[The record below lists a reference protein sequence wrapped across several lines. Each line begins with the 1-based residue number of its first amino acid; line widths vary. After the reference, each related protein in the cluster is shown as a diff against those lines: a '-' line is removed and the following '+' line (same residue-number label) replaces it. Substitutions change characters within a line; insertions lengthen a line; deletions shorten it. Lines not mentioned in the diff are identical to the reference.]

1 MYDFSKDNHG
11 RRGVRPGAKPP
22 IRLPRHPRAARPPPS
37 LLVQVASAVDDFS
50 AYPRE
55 VGPRPITP
63 LGRVVVHDT
72 HIGMSE
78 SAVEG
83 RRRTPSSLQAPIPAA
98 PPSSEQPAAS
108 AVPHP
113 TNPGGESSRLRG
125 RLFSHPS
132 RRRGR
137 LLSHPPARGLQGQL
151 PDPPPPPNV
160 HVYVNGGTP
169 PETVG
174 RKVIGRP
181 VIGSPGSNA
190 KSTLRFVV
198 VRTTRWRTTKR
209 PTESVMFTDTL
220 YDDEPE

>member
-83 RRRTPSSLQAPIPAA
+83 RRRTPSSLQAAIPAV

-137 LLSHPPARGLQGQL
+137 LLSHPPARGLQVQL
-151 PDPPPPPNV
+151 PDPPPPPEPV
-160 HVYVNGGTP
+160 RDD
-169 PETVG
+169 G
-174 RKVIGRP
+174 RDRDPDPDVWALRP
-181 VIGSPGSNA
+181 IDERDP
-190 KSTLRFVV
+190 LR
-198 VRTTRWRTTKR
+198 RGHAMALRI
-209 PTESVMFTDTL
+209 EGD
-220 YDDEPE
+220 

>member
-22 IRLPRHPRAARPPPS
+22 IRITRQPRAARHPPS

-83 RRRTPSSLQAPIPAA
+83 RRRTPSSLQAAIPAV

-108 AVPHP
+108 AVPRAPQSSEPPAAPAVPHP
-113 TNPGGESSRLRG
+113 TNPGGESSR
-125 RLFSHPS
+125 
-132 RRRGR
+132 RRGR
-137 LLSHPPARGLQGQL
+137 LLSPPPARGLQVQL
-151 PDPPPPPNV
+151 PDPPP
-160 HVYVNGGTP
+160 
-169 PETVG
+169 
-174 RKVIGRP
+174 
-181 VIGSPGSNA
+181 
-190 KSTLRFVV
+190 
-198 VRTTRWRTTKR
+198 
-209 PTESVMFTDTL
+209 
-220 YDDEPE
+220 